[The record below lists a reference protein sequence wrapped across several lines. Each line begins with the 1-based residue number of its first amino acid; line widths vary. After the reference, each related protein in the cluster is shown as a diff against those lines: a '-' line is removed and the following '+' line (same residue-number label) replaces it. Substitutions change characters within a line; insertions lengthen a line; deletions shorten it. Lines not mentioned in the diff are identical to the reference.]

1 MIFYLLP
8 IVLTYCL
15 GFIRSSILSKN
26 SIFEYVLLFLIA
38 LIFCCGY
45 MTGSDWRSYELAY
58 NGITSTNFTEFDFE
72 IGFKYLMYVF
82 NFLGFS
88 FFQFL
93 ILMKLSFFLVVVS
106 FIRKYFS
113 KIYFPLA
120 IFLSTNALFLIVDN
134 PLRFMIALGIVIYF
148 FDYLIERKFL
158 KFMIVISIT
167 SLFHTSFLFYLV
179 IYALSFFQI
188 SKFPNLAVLSYVIL
202 YFVVTPD
209 FIINLFADYEEL
221 KIILGTYFF
230 RLDPEAHNP
239 FAIGRIFYALLFF
252 LTVYKRKL
260 IVSFFSNGELIFT
273 LVVLFFF
280 SNITI
285 SLIPTFHRFSTML
298 APFFYLSLSVFFVS
312 KNLFLFSS
320 RYLISLY
327 FIVSSFLSLYQTYTY
342 LPYSNYF
349 LSFIY
354 NDDSYNFRSNY
365 NKQKYFK
372 RTGRWP
378 EYYNEDE

>member
-8 IVLTYCL
+8 IVLTYSL
-15 GFIRSSILSKN
+15 GFIKSSILSKN
-26 SIFEYVLLFLIA
+26 SIFEYVLLFLIV

-45 MTGSDWRSYELAY
+45 MTGSDWRTYELAY
-58 NGITSTNFTEFDFE
+58 NGITSNNFNEFNFE
-72 IGFKYLMYVF
+72 IGFKYLIYVF
-82 NFLGFS
+82 NFIGFS

-106 FIRKYFS
+106 FIRKHFS

-158 KFMIVISIT
+158 KFTLVISIT
-167 SLFHTSFLFYLV
+167 SLFHTSFLFYFV

-188 SKFPNLAVLSYVIL
+188 SKFPKLTVLSYVIL

-273 LVVLFFF
+273 LVILFYF
-280 SNITI
+280 SSITI
-285 SLIPTFHRFSTML
+285 GIIPTFHRFSTML

-312 KNLFLFSS
+312 KNLFLSSS
-320 RYLISLY
+320 RYVICLY

-365 NKQKYFK
+365 NKQKYFQ
-372 RTGRWP
+372 RTGKWP

>member
-1 MIFYLLP
+1 
-8 IVLTYCL
+8 
-15 GFIRSSILSKN
+15 
-26 SIFEYVLLFLIA
+26 
-38 LIFCCGY
+38 
-45 MTGSDWRSYELAY
+45 
-58 NGITSTNFTEFDFE
+58 
-72 IGFKYLMYVF
+72 
-82 NFLGFS
+82 
-88 FFQFL
+88 
-93 ILMKLSFFLVVVS
+93 MKLSFFLVVVS